1 MARNALTAPPAAPPV
16 VTASGNDILDGD
28 ARYGAFHRFIEPDEL
43 RFSGIQIADLRLTQ
57 LVCRTTK
64 LLRRRRTV
72 SIPQR
77 FESDRTPSRVED
89 RLAKDP
95 PTSKG
100 SLLSDLRFAIH
111 VCHSPQC
118 GRRSRRVGDTAASP
132 GDSQVFKRYSQV
144 KLQMKREALEKINR
158 QANEM
163 PLDSGTPMVQ

>member
-1 MARNALTAPPAAPPV
+1 MLLRQLNYYRSHRQRPV
-16 VTASGNDILDGD
+16 T
-28 ARYGAFHRFIEPDEL
+28 
-43 RFSGIQIADLRLTQ
+43 LRLSTCERCVQ
-57 LVCRTTK
+57 RSIVNC
-64 LLRRRRTV
+64 RRRTV

-77 FESDRTPSRVED
+77 FEADRTPSRVED
-89 RLAKDP
+89 RLARDP

-132 GDSQVFKRYSQV
+132 GGLSQVFKRYSQM
-144 KLQMKREALEKINR
+144 KLQMKREALEKISR

-163 PLDSGTPMVQ
+163 PLDSGTAMVQ